1 MRTFIAATERDQT
14 GKKELYKTR
23 ASTEW
28 DLSFTFPDNALYM
41 PNSMI
46 VTIEDFIRK
55 HPDQVKYALISGIEV
70 GTNADSLT
78 THNAH
83 HVHCCLIIKDAMT
96 RDQALQV
103 FELPEVYAHNKFK
116 HYAVPRNQT
125 WPYIGWKLHHIKKDT
140 KIDPNSLILYEYGQ
154 LPEDNWLNP
163 DMKRKVTVMRRK
175 FETDYTPARKGPAPV
190 PKPIKTKEVKELKK
204 RALTKRQIY
213 FIRKNKK

>member
-1 MRTFIAATERDQT
+1 MRTFIPATERDCT

-28 DLSFTFPDNALYM
+28 DLSFTFPDDALYM

-55 HPDQVKYALISGIEV
+55 NPGQVKYALISGIEV

-116 HYAVPRNQT
+116 HYAVPRNQE
-125 WPYIGWKLHHIKKDT
+125 WPYIGWKLHHTKTET

-154 LPEDNWLNP
+154 LPDDNWLNP
-163 DMKRKVTVMRRK
+163 ETKRKITVMRRK
-175 FETDYTPARKGPAPV
+175 FETDYKPAPRGPV
-190 PKPIKTKEVKELKK
+190 PQPKPIKMKENKPLKK
-204 RALTKRQIY
+204 RVLSKKQWF
-213 FIRKNKK
+213 FIHKKK